1 MAQCT
6 TCAALR
12 SLSQVGVIIPQ
23 LRLFHNRVDA
33 DEPIPESG
41 LSLLGFKAR
50 IAQQGIT
57 ELDLAEAGREYRE
70 ARERLRAE
78 AMDSCT
84 DNLLVYTQYA
94 M

>member
-1 MAQCT
+1 M
-6 TCAALR
+6 
-12 SLSQVGVIIPQ
+12 
-23 LRLFHNRVDA
+23 
-33 DEPIPESG
+33 
-41 LSLLGFKAR
+41 LGFKAR